1 MLVFTLPSHFLIVLV
16 LDIISFLKSF
26 GSLEEYQTQSGP
38 QSRLTLT
45 IADEEDRTIN
55 CLLWGDVVANAYWS
69 KQDDIEP
76 PIIIAIQFAR
86 IDIKDGNIQI
96 SNTYNATKVSYN
108 PDIPQA
114 KQLLDRLHRT
124 PISHPRSFTQIIAQD
139 TRLSSVRS
147 IIDLAKRIHISEIIP
162 SQQEIEFGTKGTIYK
177 LQTANGWTYDG
188 CNSCKTK
195 PRVQNGQLY
204 YGGCKTYITEMGP
217 K

>member
-1 MLVFTLPSHFLIVLV
+1 MDDLNCKTLKTNVLI
-16 LDIISFLKSF
+16 DIISFLKSF

-162 SQQEIEFGTKGTIYK
+162 SQQVLKHSDMKEAS
-177 LQTANGWTYDG
+177 QTQ
-188 CNSCKTK
+188 SCQVSDTDAMQTTLDTC
-195 PRVQNGQLY
+195 PSMGVQVRLY
-204 YGGCKTYITEMGP
+204 LS
-217 K
+217 